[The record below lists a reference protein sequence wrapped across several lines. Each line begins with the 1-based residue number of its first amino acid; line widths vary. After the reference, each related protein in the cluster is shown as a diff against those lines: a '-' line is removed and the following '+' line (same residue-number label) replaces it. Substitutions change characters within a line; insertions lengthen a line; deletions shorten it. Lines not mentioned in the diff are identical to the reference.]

1 VIYVGTSM
9 LLAQLL
15 AEDRVPAASHWRET
29 LVSSRLAEH
38 ELLTQLHARRLGI
51 RLAKV

>member
-1 VIYVGTSM
+1 MINVDTSV

-15 AEDRVPAASHWRET
+15 AEDRVPAAPLWRET
-29 LVSSRLAEH
+29 LVSSGLAEH
-38 ELLTQLHARRLGI
+38 ELFTRRHARKLRI

>member
-1 VIYVGTSM
+1 MICVDTSVR
-9 LLAQLL
+9 LAQLL
-15 AEDRVPAASHWRET
+15 AEDRVPAAPLWRET

-38 ELLTQLHARRLGI
+38 ELFTRLHARKLGI

>member
-1 VIYVGTSM
+1 MINVDTSV